1 MIKLSKLLNE
11 ALHKTVPEVL
21 YHATFNALIPRIQ
34 SMGLLPEDD
43 AILHNF
49 EDIDPGVYLAEDPNA
64 ASSYV
69 EVSENPKIPEDWFNE
84 IVVIAIDTS
93 TLDKNKFDVD
103 PNVIPFEGDDDFRP
117 FIYRGI
123 IPPSSFIEIV
133 DYD

>member
-49 EDIDPGVYLAEDPNA
+49 EDIEPGVYMAEDPMA
-64 ASSYV
+64 AGSFV
-69 EVSENPKIPEDWFNE
+69 EVSENPKIPEDWFGE
-84 IVVIAIDTS
+84 IVVIAIDTT
-93 TLDKNKFDVD
+93 TLDKTKFDVD
-103 PNVIPFEGDDDFRP
+103 PNVIPDENDDFRP

-123 IPPSSFIEIV
+123 IPPSAFIEIM